1 MYHDAIKNP
10 NADSTYEFVDL
21 DTLLAESDIIICM
34 CALTKET
41 EGIFNMKL
49 FKKMKRNAV
58 FINTSRGPV
67 VNQEDLYQALKT
79 KTIAAAGLLEIFK
92 IKKIFSFI

>member
-1 MYHDAIKNP
+1 MSHDAIKNP

-49 FKKMKRNAV
+49 FKKMKRSAV
-58 FINTSRGPV
+58 FINCSRGVV
-67 VNQEDLYQALKT
+67 VNQDDLCEALKA
-79 KTIAAAGLLEIFK
+79 KTIAAAGKKFK
-92 IKKIFSFI
+92 IVVKKEY